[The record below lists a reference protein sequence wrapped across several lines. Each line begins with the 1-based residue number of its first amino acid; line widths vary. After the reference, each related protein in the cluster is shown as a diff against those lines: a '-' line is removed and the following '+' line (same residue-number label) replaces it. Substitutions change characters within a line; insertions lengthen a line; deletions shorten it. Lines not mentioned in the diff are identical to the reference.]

1 MPVRRMFSI
10 HEVNM
15 KAPAEVTRAV
25 REANNSREVYLLLTT
40 YLEAVRVARERI
52 EPFLGIAIAPL
63 ASIEDVKERTLQLF
77 FMLQAASKSLD
88 DSCRTAVKEALYVL
102 GAVLDRLK
110 LLQAATDG
118 GLHQSLP

>member
-1 MPVRRMFSI
+1 MFLM

-15 KAPAEVTRAV
+15 KAAVEVTRAV
-25 REANNSREVYLLLTT
+25 REANNSREVYLLTT

-52 EPFLGIAIAPL
+52 EPFLGIAIASL